1 MVGTVV
7 VGGKVDGGGQDV
19 ETTTVVAGDSA
30 VAGQTVRV
38 KSDQRNLSLL
48 LAVRSPGSASVCLS
62 VCLSICLSAV
72 YLSVCLSICLSAVYM
87 SFCPSVCLSAVCLS
101 VCLFVCLLYIC
112 LSVCLPL
119 SLSLIHRH

>member
-1 MVGTVV
+1 MG
-7 VGGKVDGGGQDV
+7 GGGQDV

-48 LAVRSPGSASVCLS
+48 LAARSPGSASVCLS

-72 YLSVCLSICLSAVYM
+72 YM
-87 SFCPSVCLSAVCLS
+87 SVCLSAPVSLPYPQTLKSGPALDVLS
-101 VCLFVCLLYIC
+101 PRSQPIG
-112 LSVCLPL
+112 
-119 SLSLIHRH
+119 